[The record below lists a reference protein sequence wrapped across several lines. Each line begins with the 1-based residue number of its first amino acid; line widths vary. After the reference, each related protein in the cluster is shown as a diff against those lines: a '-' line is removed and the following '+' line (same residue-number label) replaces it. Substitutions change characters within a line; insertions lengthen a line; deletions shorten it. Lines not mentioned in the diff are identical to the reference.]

1 MIFNSLGSN
10 YSWSFALR
18 LAFARRRD
26 DDDLRRFL
34 SARYGGRVWLYN
46 RGRAALCEAVRLSGA
61 QYVASNSFSC
71 YAVEQAIQTAGAQ
84 AVLLDINSE
93 TLHFDL
99 EQLKQAHQENPKLGA
114 VIVQNPFGRAGTIK
128 PLAAYCQRHK
138 LVLIEDLAHC
148 PANRYP
154 DGELFGHVGDLVV
167 FSFGRDKQID
177 VVNGGALIVRNQ
189 KFFKKVETPKPF
201 SKNYHARFTT
211 RFYPLL
217 TVSLRFFYGLQIY
230 LGRLVHQLLKRSQ
243 LLQSANDGPFSR
255 ASSLPN
261 YRSRFVLE
269 QFKNLP
275 DDTAR
280 RQSLIKIY
288 NEYIAE
294 DRAADGSPSLLRYPL
309 LLSSVVV
316 KDLML
321 NKLQRSSLALGDH
334 WYDSPVYPKRL
345 QSSSVYRQGSCPVM
359 ESLAARVVNLPLHRQ
374 ITPQVARRLGQT
386 SGFYSQISFK
396 TDFSAQSWHKA
407 WQEFD
412 AVNSNFLSSWQE
424 GEAYLKSG
432 HQIWR
437 LGVYQG
443 HQLVA
448 LVLAVLIKARRGR
461 FLKIPGGPLFK
472 VRDRRVQEVTLARL
486 KALARQNKC
495 AFVRLQP
502 YLLDDT
508 ENRLFMADLKLR
520 VSPVNLNAPHTL
532 KIDLTQAANE
542 ILASQAFKNT
552 RNYIN
557 KAQKSGLQI
566 RTDNSQKALAD
577 FLKLLEYTQKYQG
590 FVANDKRFMQAQFQ
604 AYAEAG
610 KIQLYQAF
618 DADEKELLAGAMIVD
633 QGSEAAYLYAA
644 SSEKGQRLRAPYL
657 LQWQIILQAKERSLA
672 TYNFWGVAPPATS
685 DKHRFSGL
693 TRFKRNF
700 CKNDYAYLPSY
711 DAILNWKRYRP
722 VHFWETYEA
731 KKRHL

>member
-18 LAFARRRD
+18 LAFARSRN

-34 SARYGGRVWLYN
+34 SERYGGRVWLYN

-61 QYVASNSFSC
+61 KYVASNSFSC
-71 YAVEQAIQTAGAQ
+71 YAVEQAIQTAGAK
-84 AVLLDINSE
+84 AVLLDINSG

-114 VIVQNPFGRAGTIK
+114 VVLQNSFGMAGAIK
-128 PLAAYCQRHK
+128 PLVAYCHQNK

-148 PANRYP
+148 PANRYA

-177 VVNGGALIVRNQ
+177 VVNGGALIIRNK
-189 KFFKKVETPKPF
+189 KFLKKVEILEPF

-211 RFYPLL
+211 RLYPLL

-230 LGRLVHQLLKRSQ
+230 LGRLFHQLLKRSQ

-255 ASSLPN
+255 ARALPN

-269 QFKNLP
+269 QFENLP
-275 DDTAR
+275 ADTAR
-280 RQSLIKIY
+280 RQSLIEIY

-294 DRAADGSPSLLRYPL
+294 NRATDGSPSLLRYPL
-309 LLSSVVV
+309 LLSSVAV

-321 NKLQRSSLALGDH
+321 NKLQRAGLALGDH
-334 WYDSPVYPKRL
+334 WYDNPVYPKRWR
-345 QSSSVYRQGSCPVM
+345 SSSVYREGSCPVM
-359 ESLAARVVNLPLHRQ
+359 ESLSSRIVNLPLHRQ
-374 ITPQVARRLGQT
+374 ITPQAARSLGQMA
-386 SGFYSQISFK
+386 GFYSQISFK
-396 TDFSAQSWHKA
+396 TDFSTQSWQKA

-412 AVNSNFLSSWQE
+412 PINSNFLSSWQE
-424 GEAYLKSG
+424 GEAYLKTS

-443 HQLVA
+443 SQLVA
-448 LVLAVLIKARRGR
+448 LVMAVLIEARRGR

-472 VRDRRVQEVTLARL
+472 VRDRRLQEVTLARL
-486 KALARQNKC
+486 KALAQQNKC
-495 AFVRLQP
+495 AFIRLQP
-502 YLLDDT
+502 YLLDNE
-508 ENRLFMADLKLR
+508 ENQLFMEDLKLK

-532 KIDLTQAANE
+532 KIDLTQDANE

-557 KAQKSGLQI
+557 KAKRAGLQI
-566 RTDNSQKALAD
+566 REDNSEKALAD
-577 FLKLLEYTQKYQG
+577 FLKLLEYTQKTQG
-590 FVANDKRFMQAQFQ
+590 FVANDKQFIQAQFQ
-604 AYAEAG
+604 TYAEAG
-610 KIQLYQAF
+610 KIHLYQVF
-618 DADEKELLAGAMIVD
+618 DGDAKELLAGAIVID

-644 SSEKGQRLRAPYL
+644 SSEKGQRLQAPYL

-672 TYNFWGVAPPATS
+672 TYNFWGVAPPETS

-700 CKNDYAYLPSY
+700 SKNTYAYLPSY
-711 DAILNWKRYRP
+711 DAILDWKRYQP
-722 VHFWETYEA
+722 VQLWETYEV